1 MRRTTYAGLV
11 DEKYLDQEV
20 CLKGW
25 VQKRRNLGN
34 LIFIDLRDIEGIVQL
49 VFSQEFNP
57 EALKVAEQL
66 RSEYVIEVKGKVVA
80 RGEKAINPNMRT
92 GKVEVEVSDIDA
104 MIDEAENFP
113 AKIALFVIAVTT
125 KRDARLQS
133 YVYNLSDSRIREKKF
148 PVEIIF
154 WEDIEHIVKTND
166 FLLRTYYP
174 ELYINLENSK
184 MKVQK
189 NFMKSAA

>member
-34 LIFIDLRDIEGIVQL
+34 LIFIDLRDIEGIVKL
-49 VFSQEFNP
+49 VFSKECNP
-57 EALKVAEQL
+57 EDLKVAEQL

-92 GKVEVEVSDIDA
+92 GKVEVEVSDIETSTSTLPVL
-104 MIDEAENFP
+104 MLGL
-113 AKIALFVIAVTT
+113 IAFSPLATT
-125 KRDARLQS
+125 L
-133 YVYNLSDSRIREKKF
+133 
-148 PVEIIF
+148 P
-154 WEDIEHIVKTND
+154 
-166 FLLRTYYP
+166 
-174 ELYINLENSK
+174 
-184 MKVQK
+184 
-189 NFMKSAA
+189 